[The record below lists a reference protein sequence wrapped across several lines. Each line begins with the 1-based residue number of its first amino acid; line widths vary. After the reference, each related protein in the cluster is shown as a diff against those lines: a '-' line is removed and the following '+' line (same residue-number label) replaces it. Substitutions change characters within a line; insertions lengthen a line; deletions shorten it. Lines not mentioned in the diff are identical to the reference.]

1 MKRTT
6 ARIIA
11 MLLCAVLCTAWLPA
25 AAADSSVF
33 YLKNESGTCG
43 DNLNWTLDGRG
54 ILTISG
60 TGPMYDY
67 NDTDKQAPWKDDRF
81 LITTL
86 VIKEGVTHIG
96 NAAFYNCGRIGSV
109 WLPDTLADI
118 GEKAFHTCSGLASL
132 TIPEG
137 LSAIGERAFAYCGI
151 LDSLYFLGD
160 APSFGANTF
169 EMAAIAPGV
178 SVRMF
183 YREDR
188 NWPEAVMQ
196 KYGGNV
202 TWLTYAPILFTKQP
216 TDQMVPAGKKVHFKV
231 EAEGNELSYQ
241 WYSLA
246 PGSRI
251 WKYIKSSAGKK
262 ADYSFKVKESQ
273 TGYLY
278 RCEISDGNRIV
289 STPPVRLS
297 VGESITIVKQPIDVE
312 VKAGHK
318 ATLYIEAEGEGL
330 SYQWYYLVPGTE
342 KWNRCKSASSR
353 TDTYTL
359 TAKKEYN
366 GYIYHCII
374 SNDQYSVTSD
384 EITLS
389 VN

>member
-6 ARIIA
+6 ARMIA
-11 MLLCAVLCTAWLPA
+11 LLLCAVLCTAWLPA
-25 AAADSSVF
+25 AAADSSAF
-33 YLKNESGTCG
+33 YLTNESGTCG

-67 NDTDKQAPWKDDRF
+67 NDTDKQAPWKDDRI

-118 GEKAFHTCSGLASL
+118 GEKAFHTCTALSSL
-132 TIPEG
+132 IIPEG
-137 LSAIGERAFAYCGI
+137 LTAIGDRAFAYCGI

-160 APSFGANTF
+160 APSIGANTF

-188 NWPEAVMQ
+188 DWPGSVMQ

-202 TWLTYAPILFTKQP
+202 TWATYSPILVTKQP
-216 TDQMVPAGKKVHFKV
+216 TDQMVPVGKKVHFKV
-231 EAEGNELSYQ
+231 ETESEELSYQ

-273 TGYLY
+273 AGYLY

-289 STPPVRLS
+289 STPPVRL
-297 VGESITIVKQPIDVE
+297 TI
-312 VKAGHK
+312 
-318 ATLYIEAEGEGL
+318 GEGVTITTQPKDVAVTAGEKAVFTVEAQGQNL
-330 SYQWYYLVPGTE
+330 SYQWYYLKPGGTD
-342 KWNRCKSASSR
+342 WTVVKSAAGKNAVYSLKTETR
-353 TDTYTL
+353 H
-359 TAKKEYN
+359 N
-366 GYIYHCII
+366 GYQYRCEV
-374 SNDQYSVTSD
+374 SNGEVSATTNAVSLT
-384 EITLS
+384 